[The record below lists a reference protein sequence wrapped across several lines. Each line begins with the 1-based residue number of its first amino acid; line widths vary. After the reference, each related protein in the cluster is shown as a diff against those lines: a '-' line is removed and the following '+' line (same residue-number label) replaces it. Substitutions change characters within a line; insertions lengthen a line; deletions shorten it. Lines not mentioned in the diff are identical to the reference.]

1 MATVFHGR
9 VNPPG
14 PGPVEGKTLLNYVL
28 KRFLNFVL
36 LVVLATTLGYFL
48 AAITLNPRAN
58 YEGRNP
64 PIPEASVDSKLD
76 RLNMNDKTPI
86 VNRYVTW
93 VKGVVTGDLGQTIT
107 DESVNTEI
115 SRRVWVSLR
124 LLLIGSLLGSLLGV
138 IAGVYSA
145 VRQYKLFDRSFSIF
159 SYILLSTPVFLV
171 AILLKFGAINLNQK
185 FGTTVFYTVG
195 EYSPDFQGSTWD
207 LFVNRLQHLILPTV
221 SVTMGGIAFYS
232 RYQRNAMLD
241 VLSSDFLRTARAKG
255 LTKRQSLFK
264 HGLRVAILPLTT
276 FFAYSFGLLIT
287 GAAFTETIFGW
298 NGMGQWFIDAVRSN
312 DINATSSVILF
323 SAVLVLLSGF
333 IADVVTAA
341 LDPRVR
347 LA

>member
-1 MATVFHGR
+1 M
-9 VNPPG
+9 
-14 PGPVEGKTLLNYVL
+14 LNFVL

-36 LVVLATTLGYFL
+36 LVVLASTLGFFL
-48 AAITLNPRAN
+48 AAVTLNPRSN

-64 PIPEASVDSKLD
+64 PIPAASIDSKLD

-86 VNRYVTW
+86 VERYVTW

-107 DESVNTEI
+107 DQSVNEEMG
-115 SRRVWVSLR
+115 RRVWVSLR
-124 LLLIGSLLGSLLGV
+124 LLIIGSILGSMFGV

-145 VRQYKLFDRSFSIF
+145 VRQYKLFDRSFSML
-159 SYILLSTPVFLV
+159 SYILLSTPVFLL

-185 FGTTVFYTVG
+185 LGTSVFYTVG
-195 EYSPDFQGSTWD
+195 EYSPDFQGSSWD
-207 LFVNRLQHLILPTV
+207 LFVNRVQHLILPTI
-221 SVTMGGIAFYS
+221 SITLGGVAFYS

-298 NGMGQWFIDAVRSN
+298 NGMGQWFIAAVRGN
-312 DINATSSVILF
+312 DVNSTSAVILF

-333 IADVVTAA
+333 LADVITAA

-347 LA
+347 LS

>member
-1 MATVFHGR
+1 M
-9 VNPPG
+9 
-14 PGPVEGKTLLNYVL
+14 LNFVL

-64 PIPEASVDSKLD
+64 PIPAATIDSKLN
-76 RLNMNDKTPI
+76 RLNMNDKTP
-86 VNRYVTW
+86 VVERYLKW
-93 VKGVVTGDLGQTIT
+93 VKGVVTGDLGRTIT
-107 DESVNTEI
+107 DQSVNEEMG
-115 SRRVWVSLR
+115 RRIWVSLR
-124 LLLIGSLLGSLLGV
+124 LLLIGSILGSLFGV

-145 VRQYKLFDRSFSIF
+145 VRQYKLFDRAFSMS
-159 SYILLSTPVFLV
+159 SYILLSTPVFLL

-185 FGTTVFYTVG
+185 IGTTIFYTVG
-195 EYSPDFQGSTWD
+195 EYSADFQGSTWD

-221 SVTMGGIAFYS
+221 SITLGGIAFYS

-298 NGMGQWFIDAVRSN
+298 NGMGEWFISAVRSN

-333 IADVVTAA
+333 LADIITAA

-347 LA
+347 LS